1 MSHFNLKTLSFYG
14 AMIGSVLVLFNI
26 VSNYGENTL
35 KAPVKI
41 AGNYPLEL
49 LKNPNLPDCLKSKKL
64 NLTIEQSGIYL
75 AGELS
80 LNIPDTENSNSSEIQ
95 KVSQS
100 SSVLETKNL
109 DQTIKL
115 NGSMT
120 PKNTIKE
127 TQAFVLTGQTG
138 QLGDCSASENNLP
151 KIIQLNS
158 QFQKRNK
165 TLSGQLQ
172 WSSLNVNFIAKSQNL
187 TPKKDH

>member
-41 AGNYPLEL
+41 AGNYLLESS
-49 LKNPNLPDCLKSKKL
+49 NLPDCLKSKKL

-80 LNIPDTENSNSSEIQ
+80 LNLPDAENSNSSEIQ
-95 KVSQS
+95 KVSPS
-100 SSVLETKNL
+100 SSVLKTKNL

-127 TQAFVLTGQTG
+127 TQVFVLTGQTS
-138 QLGDCSASENNLP
+138 QLGDCAASENNLP
-151 KIIQLNS
+151 KTMQLNS

-165 TLSGQLQ
+165 TLIGQLQ

-187 TPKKDH
+187 QQKKDH